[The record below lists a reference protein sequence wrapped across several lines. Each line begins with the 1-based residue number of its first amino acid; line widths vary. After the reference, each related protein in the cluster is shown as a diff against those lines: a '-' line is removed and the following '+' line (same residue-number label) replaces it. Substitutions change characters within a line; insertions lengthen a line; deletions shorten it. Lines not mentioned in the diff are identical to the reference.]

1 MQKKTHNV
9 HIPLEQVTQ
18 QLPNQQAESQAQTQ
32 DDLTSRIDSSRLGL
46 FHTLGTIQM
55 PWQVWSLFIVVLLIF
70 VGIGASY
77 FWVIASGISNDWIP
91 LLMTALWL
99 LSGIITLGLV
109 VWMWREFSI
118 FVRDLLYWARELS
131 QNNLEVRMPLKRKS
145 CPSKAIREHL
155 NTITDAY
162 QSLSIKQ
169 KNRLSRQQKA
179 IKQKKHHLSVLYDVA
194 ACINQSQNLDDLLQ
208 RFLYTLRDVV
218 NAEAATVRLLDDND
232 EMRLVA
238 SVGLPDE
245 VVKNEATLPLNAC
258 LCGTVACGTEIKS
271 SKDVSS
277 CSALIGSRFFDHDTD
292 MVLLAIPLQYRN
304 KTLGVY
310 NLFVSEQSQRILDEE
325 HELLMSIGQHLG
337 MAIEKASVDEEAQ
350 MLSIM
355 EERTRMAHELHDSLA
370 QTLASLRFQVRL
382 FDDSLNRGDD
392 AVIWQEL
399 ENLEK
404 SIDLAYGELRSLI
417 THFRAPMGDGKGIV
431 RSVERVIDRFKQE
444 TDLDVFFYHN
454 WDLTTLSQETEIE
467 ALRIVQ
473 EALANV
479 RKHSQANTV
488 RILMY
493 SSEDGKCSILVEDDG
508 IGLPEKIPGPNLET
522 GEHIGMTVME
532 ERAQRINGEL
542 QVDSGD
548 GEGTLLQL
556 TFDAI
561 PAKKATKIV
570 YTD

>member
-1 MQKKTHNV
+1 MQKETHSV
-9 HIPLEQVTQ
+9 HIPLDQVTQ
-18 QLPNQQAESQAQTQ
+18 QLSNHQEKAKVDAPLAAQ
-32 DDLTSRIDSSRLGL
+32 IDSNRLGF
-46 FHTLGTIQM
+46 FHTMGVIQM
-55 PWQVWSLFIVVLLIF
+55 PWQFWGLLIVVLLTF

-77 FWVIASGISNDWIP
+77 FWVIASGISKDWIP

-109 VWMWREFSI
+109 LWMWREFSI
-118 FVRDLLYWARELS
+118 FVRDLLHWARELS
-131 QNNLEVRMPLKRKS
+131 QNNLDVRMPLKRKS
-145 CPSKAIREHL
+145 CPSKAIRKHL
-155 NTITDAY
+155 NNITDAY
-162 QSLSIKQ
+162 QSLAIKQ

-245 VVKNEATLPLNAC
+245 VVKNEASLPLNAC
-258 LCGTVACGTEIKS
+258 LCGTVACGNEIKA

-277 CSALIGSRFFDHDTD
+277 CSALIGSRFFEHDKD

-310 NLFVSEQSQRILDEE
+310 NLFVSKQSQSIVDEE

-337 MAIEKASVDEEAQ
+337 MAIEKASVDQEAQ

-382 FDDSLNRGDD
+382 FDDSLNRGDE
-392 AVIWQEL
+392 AIIWQEL

-404 SIDLAYGELRSLI
+404 TIDLAYGELRSLI
-417 THFRAPMGDGKGIV
+417 THFRAPMDGKGIV
-431 RSVERVIDRFKQE
+431 HSVERVIDRFKQE
-444 TDLDVFFYHN
+444 TDLEVFFYHN
-454 WDLTTLSQETEIE
+454 WALESLSHEIEIE

-479 RKHSQANTV
+479 RKHSQADTV

-508 IGLPEKIPGPNLET
+508 IGLPEKMPGPNHET

-532 ERAQRINGEL
+532 ERAKRINGEL
-542 QVDSGD
+542 QVDSDD

-556 TFDAI
+556 TFDAL
-561 PAKKATKIV
+561 PAKKTAKIV

>member
-1 MQKKTHNV
+1 MQKETHSV
-9 HIPLEQVTQ
+9 HIPLDQVTQ
-18 QLPNQQAESQAQTQ
+18 QLSNHQEKAKVDAPLAAQ
-32 DDLTSRIDSSRLGL
+32 IDSSRLGF
-46 FHTLGTIQM
+46 FHTMGVIQM
-55 PWQVWSLFIVVLLIF
+55 PWQFWGLLIVVLLTF

-77 FWVIASGISNDWIP
+77 FWVIASGISKDWIP

-109 VWMWREFSI
+109 LWMWREFSI
-118 FVRDLLYWARELS
+118 FVRDLLHWARELS
-131 QNNLEVRMPLKRKS
+131 QNNLDVRMPLKRKS

-155 NTITDAY
+155 NNITDAY
-162 QSLSIKQ
+162 QSLAIKQ

-245 VVKNEATLPLNAC
+245 VVKNEASLPLNAC
-258 LCGTVACGTEIKS
+258 LCGTVACGNEIKA

-277 CSALIGSRFFDHDTD
+277 CSALIGSRFFEHDKD

-310 NLFVSEQSQRILDEE
+310 NLFVSEQSQSIVDEE

-337 MAIEKASVDEEAQ
+337 MAIEKASVDQEAQ

-382 FDDSLNRGDD
+382 FDDSLNRGDE
-392 AVIWQEL
+392 AIIWQEL

-404 SIDLAYGELRSLI
+404 TIDLAYGELRSLI
-417 THFRAPMGDGKGIV
+417 THFRAPMDGKGIV
-431 RSVERVIDRFKQE
+431 HSVERVIDRFKQE
-444 TDLDVFFYHN
+444 TDLEVFFYHN
-454 WDLTTLSQETEIE
+454 WALESLSHEIEIE

-479 RKHSQANTV
+479 RKHSQADTV

-508 IGLPEKIPGPNLET
+508 IGLPEKMPGPNHET

-532 ERAQRINGEL
+532 ERAKRINGEL
-542 QVDSGD
+542 QVDSDD

-556 TFDAI
+556 TFDAL
-561 PAKKATKIV
+561 PAKKTAKIV

>member
-1 MQKKTHNV
+1 MQKETHSV
-9 HIPLEQVTQ
+9 HIPLDQVTQ
-18 QLPNQQAESQAQTQ
+18 QLSNHQEKAKVDAPLAAQ
-32 DDLTSRIDSSRLGL
+32 IDSNRLGF
-46 FHTLGTIQM
+46 FHTMGVIQM
-55 PWQVWSLFIVVLLIF
+55 PWQFWGLLIVVLLTF

-77 FWVIASGISNDWIP
+77 FWVIASGISKDWIP

-109 VWMWREFSI
+109 LWMWREFSI
-118 FVRDLLYWARELS
+118 FVRDLLHWARELS
-131 QNNLEVRMPLKRKS
+131 QNNLDVRMPLKRKS

-155 NTITDAY
+155 NNITDAY
-162 QSLSIKQ
+162 QSLAIKQ

-245 VVKNEATLPLNAC
+245 VVKNEASLPLNAC
-258 LCGTVACGTEIKS
+258 LCGTVACGNEIKA

-277 CSALIGSRFFDHDTD
+277 CSALIGSRFFEHDKD

-310 NLFVSEQSQRILDEE
+310 NLFVSEQSQSIVDEE

-337 MAIEKASVDEEAQ
+337 MAIEKASVDQEAQ

-382 FDDSLNRGDD
+382 FDDSLNRGDE
-392 AVIWQEL
+392 AIIWQEL

-404 SIDLAYGELRSLI
+404 TIDLAYGELRSLI
-417 THFRAPMGDGKGIV
+417 THFRAPMDGKGIV
-431 RSVERVIDRFKQE
+431 HSVERVIDRFKQE
-444 TDLDVFFYHN
+444 TDLEVFFYHN
-454 WDLTTLSQETEIE
+454 WALESLSHEIEIE

-479 RKHSQANTV
+479 RKHSQADTV

-508 IGLPEKIPGPNLET
+508 IGLPEKMPGPNHET

-532 ERAQRINGEL
+532 ERAKRINGEL
-542 QVDSGD
+542 QVDSDD

-556 TFDAI
+556 TFDAL
-561 PAKKATKIV
+561 PAKKTAKIV

>member
-1 MQKKTHNV
+1 MQKETHSV
-9 HIPLEQVTQ
+9 HIPLDQVTQ
-18 QLPNQQAESQAQTQ
+18 QLSNHQEKAKFDAPLAAQ
-32 DDLTSRIDSSRLGL
+32 IDSTRLGL
-46 FHTLGTIQM
+46 FHTMGAVHM
-55 PWQVWSLFIVVLLIF
+55 PWQVWGLLIVVLLTF

-77 FWVIASGISNDWIP
+77 FWVVASGISNDWIP

-99 LSGIITLGLV
+99 LSGVITLGLV
-109 VWMWREFSI
+109 LWMWREFSI
-118 FVRDLLYWARELS
+118 FVRDLLHWARELS
-131 QNNLEVRMPLKRKS
+131 QNNLDVRMPLKRKS

-155 NTITDAY
+155 NKITDAY
-162 QSLSIKQ
+162 QSLAIKQ

-238 SVGLPDE
+238 SVGLPDD

-258 LCGTVACGTEIKS
+258 LCGTVACGNEIKAN
-271 SKDVSS
+271 KDVSS
-277 CSALIGSRFFDHDTD
+277 CSALIGSRFFEHDKD
-292 MVLLAIPLQYRN
+292 MMLLAIPLQYRN

-310 NLFVSEQSQRILDEE
+310 NLFVSEQSQSIVDEE

-337 MAIEKASVDEEAQ
+337 MAIEKASVDQEAQ

-382 FDDSLNRGDD
+382 FDDSLNRGDE

-404 SIDLAYGELRSLI
+404 TIDLAYGELRSLI
-417 THFRAPMGDGKGIV
+417 THFRAPMDGKGIV
-431 RSVERVIDRFKQE
+431 HSVERVIDRFKQE
-444 TDLDVFFYHN
+444 TDLEVFFYHN
-454 WDLTTLSQETEIE
+454 WALESLSHEIEIE

-479 RKHSQANTV
+479 RKHSQADTV

-508 IGLPEKIPGPNLET
+508 IGLPEKMPGPNHET

-532 ERAQRINGEL
+532 ERAKRINGEL
-542 QVDSGD
+542 QVDSDD

-556 TFDAI
+556 TFDAL
-561 PAKKATKIV
+561 PAKKTAKIV